1 MPKGDRILVVDEG
14 KLPRADIASTLE
26 GAGFEVITAT
36 SLVGAV
42 SKLYEDYPA
51 LVVMADELLP
61 INEKENCLELLQVCD
76 TPIIVLGGEK
86 DAAVAML
93 EAGADAY
100 MSRPLHL
107 AELVA
112 RVHSLLR
119 RTKKEGYHTFRRDM
133 TPNSKRRIGEVGRGC
148 SGMSRAEFRLLSCLL
163 LNEDRLVG
171 SSQLLDEGWGG
182 KQVSMECLKFYVRR
196 LRQKMAAAF
205 GRHGQILN
213 HRGVGY
219 RYSRTGRGSEG

>member
-1 MPKGDRILVVDEG
+1 MLKGDRILVVDEG
-14 KLPRADIASTLE
+14 KLPTADIASTLE

-36 SLVGAV
+36 SLAGAV

-61 INEKENCLELLQVCD
+61 INGKENCLQLLQACD
-76 TPIIVLGGEK
+76 TPVIVLGSEK
-86 DAAVAML
+86 DAAAAML

-112 RVHSLLR
+112 RVRSLLR
-119 RTKKEGYHTFRRDM
+119 RTKKEGYHTINGDI
-133 TPNSKRRIGEVGRGC
+133 TPHSKQRTGGVGRGC
-148 SGMSRAEFRLLSCLL
+148 SGMSRAEFRLLSRLL
-163 LNEDRLVG
+163 LNEDRAVG
-171 SSQLLDEGWGG
+171 SSQLADKGWGG
-182 KQVSMECLKFYVRR
+182 RQVSMECLRSYVRR

-205 GRHGQILN
+205 GRRGQIPN
-213 HRGVGY
+213 HRGVG
-219 RYSRTGRGSEG
+219 